1 MLRAMLFPAPSTPV
15 FPAGHTTTAAR
26 YPRFEDCA
34 QDGRL
39 LTIAV
44 PAATHA
50 LWENVLD
57 NHPGTANAMRVGV
70 LPLLTRWTVRSFD
83 QPVRVDRP
91 ILSVMGF
98 ELAHERDAAGAIARL
113 YLNVWAEAR
122 GVPGRIGLPDVPGAG
137 ELVPAGWVFAEHTF
151 TRPFAP
157 AGERRVVHF
166 AGIAGYPEIPEARH
180 QPQTPASAGDL
191 PAGARWLD
199 ELTPD
204 VIETRFTLDQTD
216 GNQHVNSLV
225 YVRLFLDAI
234 QRRLAAGG
242 HPAQLRSTEYDIAF
256 RKPSFAG
263 EAVRAHVRLF
273 AHGDQIGGAGFI
285 AAAGEA
291 AKPRC
296 FIRAAYSR

>member
-1 MLRAMLFPAPSTPV
+1 MLFPAPEMPA
-15 FPAGHTTTAAR
+15 FPAAHTTTAVR

-39 LTIAV
+39 LAIAV

-57 NHPGTANAMRVGV
+57 DHPGTRNSLATGV

-91 ILSVMGF
+91 LTATMGF
-98 ELAHERDAAGAIARL
+98 ELAHERDAAGAVARL

-122 GVPGRIGLPDVPGAG
+122 GLPGRINVGPPPALGAG
-137 ELVPAGWVFAEHTF
+137 GEPVAAGWVFAEHTF

-157 AGERRVVHF
+157 AGARRVTSL
-166 AGIAGYPEIPEARH
+166 AGIEGYPALPEATYRS
-180 QPQTPASAGDL
+180 QAPASAAAL
-191 PAGARWLD
+191 PDGARWLD
-199 ELTPD
+199 ALAPD
-204 VIETRFTLDQTD
+204 VIATRFTLDQTD

-225 YVRLFLDAI
+225 YVRLFLDAA

-242 HPAQLRSTEYDIAF
+242 HPALVRSTEYDIAF

-263 EAVRAHVRLF
+263 DTVRAHLRMF
-273 AHGDQIGGAGFI
+273 AHGDQLGAAGFL
-285 AAAGEA
+285 AADGEA
-291 AKPRC
+291 DKPRC
-296 FIRAAYSR
+296 FIRVAYGA

>member
-1 MLRAMLFPAPSTPV
+1 MLFPAPPMPA
-15 FPAGHTTTAAR
+15 FLAGHTTTAAR

-57 NHPGTANAMRVGV
+57 NHPGTSNAMKVGV

-83 QPVRVDRP
+83 QPVRVDQP
-91 ILSVMGF
+91 ITSVMGF
-98 ELAHERDAAGAIARL
+98 ELAHERDAAGAISRL

-122 GVPGRIGLPDVPGAG
+122 GVPGRFALPGAPGG
-137 ELVPAGWVFAEHTF
+137 EPVPAGWVFAEHTF

-157 AGERRVVHF
+157 AGDRRVVDF
-166 AGIAGYPEIPEARH
+166 AGIAGYPELPEARH
-180 QPQTPASAGDL
+180 RSQAPSTAGDL
-191 PAGARWLD
+191 PEGARWLD
-199 ELTPD
+199 ALAPD

-225 YVRLFLDAI
+225 YVRLFLDAV

-242 HPAQLRSTEYDIAF
+242 HPAHLRSTEYDIAF

-263 EAVRAHVRLF
+263 DSVRAYVRLF
-273 AHGDQIGGAGFI
+273 AHGDQIGGAGFV
-285 AAAGEA
+285 AAVGAKGGEEP
-291 AKPRC
+291 KPRC
-296 FIRAAYSR
+296 FLRAVYAR